1 VTLLLLNDM
10 EKSVGLTEL
19 ATEQEFMSMLKIDH
33 AIVYISVDW
42 SGPERVSRY
51 LVYKALHE
59 LDKKKVPVFK
69 IDCSLQE
76 NKYVEE
82 WLRHPT
88 DGSESLYSGGWGE
101 TLFIVKGKMLDFI
114 RNPGKEK
121 PNHVKEKLKGW
132 IDLCD
137 K

>member
-1 VTLLLLNDM
+1 MTLLLLNDM

-19 ATEQEFMSMLKIDH
+19 ITEQEFMSMLKIDH
-33 AIVYISVDW
+33 AILYISVDW

-51 LVYKALHE
+51 LIYKALHE
-59 LDKKKVPVFK
+59 LDKKVPVFK

-76 NKYVEE
+76 NNYVEE
-82 WLRHPT
+82 WLRHQT
-88 DGSESLYSGGWGE
+88 NTLESLYSGGWGE
-101 TLFIVKGKMLDFI
+101 TLFIVRGKILDFI

-121 PNHVKEKLKGW
+121 PDQVKEKLKGW

-137 K
+137 T